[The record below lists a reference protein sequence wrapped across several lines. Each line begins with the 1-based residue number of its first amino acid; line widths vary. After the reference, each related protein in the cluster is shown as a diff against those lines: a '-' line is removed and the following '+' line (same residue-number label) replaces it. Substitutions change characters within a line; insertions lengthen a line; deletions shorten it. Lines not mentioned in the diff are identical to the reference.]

1 MLSGPENR
9 YRFKMFNVLE
19 IRERKQHMPFQ
30 FIQMVNPIV
39 GSIPIAVYKSGN
51 ELAGYCQNRI
61 SRFYEIKYSQPLI
74 LSNVIFYWITYA

>member
-39 GSIPIAVYKSGN
+39 GSIPIAIYKSGN
-51 ELAGYCQNRI
+51 ELAG
-61 SRFYEIKYSQPLI
+61 
-74 LSNVIFYWITYA
+74 